1 MSEKKKAPGAAPG
14 TNNGGGK
21 ATNSMKNKP
30 TPKQVKRAVAISD
43 ATALL
48 EEVERLRVAY
58 GIEQY
63 RIAGEAGHSAQ
74 YYQEIMAGKRMPKI
88 STVTGIIHALSSISG
103 KMISIKIE
111 TEYEVPGRTHAEMF
125 PPIPLKRELE
135 D

>member
-1 MSEKKKAPGAAPG
+1 MKKQ
-14 TNNGGGK
+14 
-21 ATNSMKNKP
+21 P

-74 YYQEIMAGKRMPKI
+74 YYQEIMSGKRMPKI
-88 STVTGIIHALSSISG
+88 STVTGIVHALSCISG
-103 KMISIKIE
+103 KRISIKIAS
-111 TEYEVPGRTHAEMF
+111 EYEVPSRTHAETF
-125 PPIPLKRELE
+125 SRIPGKQ
-135 D
+135 DIADV